1 MLTEILLIAGAAF
14 VGKKAL
20 DNPEKTEEIVNRFGS
35 ALAKA
40 ADRAAYDSSKNLSYD
55 DRQRL
60 HSDAQR
66 LASQTGTELKRR
78 NNYDFD
84 DD

>member
-40 ADRAAYDSSKNLSYD
+40 ADRAAYDNSNNLSYE
-55 DRQRL
+55 DRERL

-66 LASQTGTELKRR
+66 LAAQSGTELQKRR
-78 NNYDFD
+78 GYDFD